1 LQVDEADN
9 WNTIVFHSTPN
20 PTQTKMKFQAD
31 ALSGNAITGYGAGW
45 VAVNGQRF
53 EHSLVIGHTVLTP
66 WGCPDFAALKA
77 DHFEQLAALDPEL
90 VVFGSGPILQFPAPA
105 LLTSLYARRV
115 GVETMDT
122 QAACR
127 TYNFLVGEGRRAV
140 AALLIG

>member
-1 LQVDEADN
+1 
-9 WNTIVFHSTPN
+9 
-20 PTQTKMKFQAD
+20 MKFQAD
-31 ALSGNAITGYGAGW
+31 ATSGNAVTGYGAGW

-53 EHSLVIGHTVLTP
+53 EHSLVIGHTVLTV
-66 WGCPDFAALKA
+66 WACPDFATLKA
-77 DHFEQLAALDPEL
+77 DHFEQLATLDPEL
-90 VVFGSGPILQFPAPA
+90 VIFGSGPTLRFPAPT
-105 LLTSLYARRV
+105 LLKDLYAQRI